1 MWCERDGE
9 TASGEK
15 ARAHPACRARGIG
28 AYVYR
33 RIYSFWLK
41 ERDKVRRNAASHEKH
56 VKWKRQ
62 QQESCN
68 IMQHATADRRTT
80 ARAIYLPETPYHP
93 PASTTHPIEHSNP
106 SVRRQIQKEE
116 GENRKQH
123 KRRRTSK
130 KENVRLI
137 VQPRTR
143 TEKYSVPPV
152 RPTAPARAALRG
164 VHLHPIHSAAPVP
177 GQYPGG
183 GGAGETQAQC
193 HGSVATQHAREKEG
207 IQPREHEERGCA
219 GSVCVHHSKS
229 CLLLMQLRLV
239 VGSGPFYPFFCSIP
253 FVSCIRLPACLVL
266 VALPF
271 RFDLEI
277 ARRHPGQRTKMC
289 Q

>member
-130 KENVRLI
+130 KENVRLT
-137 VQPRTR
+137 VQLRTR

-152 RPTAPARAALRG
+152 RPTAPARAPPARCSS
-164 VHLHPIHSAAPVP
+164 PSHSF
-177 GQYPGG
+177 
-183 GGAGETQAQC
+183 
-193 HGSVATQHAREKEG
+193 
-207 IQPREHEERGCA
+207 GCP
-219 GSVCVHHSKS
+219 
-229 CLLLMQLRLV
+229 
-239 VGSGPFYPFFCSIP
+239 GSGSISRRRRRGRNP
-253 FVSCIRLPACLVL
+253 GPVSWECRNTAC
-266 VALPF
+266 
-271 RFDLEI
+271 
-277 ARRHPGQRTKMC
+277 ARKRGNTT
-289 Q
+289 

>member
-1 MWCERDGE
+1 MVK
-9 TASGEK
+9 T
-15 ARAHPACRARGIG
+15 
-28 AYVYR
+28 
-33 RIYSFWLK
+33 
-41 ERDKVRRNAASHEKH
+41 RDKVRMNAASHEKH

-130 KENVRLI
+130 KENVRLT

-152 RPTAPARAALRG
+152 RPTAPARAPPARCSS
-164 VHLHPIHSAAPVP
+164 PSHSF
-177 GQYPGG
+177 
-183 GGAGETQAQC
+183 
-193 HGSVATQHAREKEG
+193 
-207 IQPREHEERGCA
+207 GCP
-219 GSVCVHHSKS
+219 
-229 CLLLMQLRLV
+229 
-239 VGSGPFYPFFCSIP
+239 GSGSISRRRRRGRNP
-253 FVSCIRLPACLVL
+253 GPVSWECRNTAC
-266 VALPF
+266 
-271 RFDLEI
+271 
-277 ARRHPGQRTKMC
+277 ARKRGNTT
-289 Q
+289 